1 MLAQNGCLKIRNL
14 KRSNQQKLFRII
26 IILKLPIL
34 FEKLF
39 QHFSNFQS
47 ASHNVL
53 YLSIRHSLKKDD
65 FRFKASKKSALFEIT
80 ELRSQLEPLYS
91 RSFYLKRIKPPPPPP
106 LPPFLLYPMW
116 VMSIIKVF
124 KFYSL
129 SRWSARY
136 KNVLWIKSFYS
147 CNLFHSLDRKG
158 RKVGGRGEAG

>member
-53 YLSIRHSLKKDD
+53 YLSIRHSLKKDY

-91 RSFYLKRIKPPPPPP
+91 RSFYLKRIKPPPPLHF
-106 LPPFLLYPMW
+106 LPFFFIQCEWCLSSKFLSFILSVGIPQGTKTCFE
-116 VMSIIKVF
+116 SKVF
-124 KFYSL
+124 ILAIYST
-129 SRWSARY
+129 
-136 KNVLWIKSFYS
+136 V
-147 CNLFHSLDRKG
+147 
-158 RKVGGRGEAG
+158 